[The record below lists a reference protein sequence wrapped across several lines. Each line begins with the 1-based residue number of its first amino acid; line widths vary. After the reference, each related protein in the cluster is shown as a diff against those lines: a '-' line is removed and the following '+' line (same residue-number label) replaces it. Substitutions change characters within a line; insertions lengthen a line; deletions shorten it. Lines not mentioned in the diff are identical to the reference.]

1 MIETS
6 AKTGILLA
14 FSMLKGV
21 GPAMLRKIAAVPA
34 FESLPVE
41 HVAAQVTQL
50 RKILDDKEAWPKALE
65 AAASQLDQ
73 AERYKARIL
82 SPFDSEYPQLLA
94 STKDDPFLLF
104 VRGTLA
110 PTPAKSIAIIGTRE
124 PTPHGEGATSRLTNF
139 FGEQGWSIVSGL
151 ALGCDGIAHRTAVE
165 TGAHTVAVLAHGLHT
180 ISPSAHRK
188 LAESILDAG
197 GALVSQYAF
206 GQGAQK
212 AYFVQRDRVQAGLAQ
227 GVVMMQSDVKG
238 GSLHASRAALDYDR
252 WLIVPYPTS
261 ADRENTEPK
270 IQANLLLAD
279 GKDFEK
285 ADLLRCHTSS
295 LARLMV
301 IRNKE
306 DYPVM
311 LENLQSNRTISP
323 SLQSSLV

>member
-6 AKTGILLA
+6 AKTAFLLA

-41 HVAAQVTQL
+41 HVATQVPQL
-50 RKILDDKEAWPKALE
+50 RKILDDQDAWPRALE

-73 AERYKARIL
+73 AERYKAWIL
-82 SPFDSEYPQLLA
+82 SPFDPSYPNLLA
-94 STKDDPFLLF
+94 RAKDDPFLLF

-110 PTPAKSIAIIGTRE
+110 PDPAKSIAIIGTRE
-124 PTPHGEGATSRLTNF
+124 PTPHGEGATVRLTKY

-151 ALGCDGIAHRTAVE
+151 ALGCDAISHRTAVE
-165 TGAHTVAVLAHGLHT
+165 TGAHTIAVLAHGLHT
-180 ISPSAHRK
+180 VSPSANRK

-197 GALVSQYAF
+197 GALVSQYPF

-261 ADRENTEPK
+261 ADRENKEPK

-285 ADLLRCHTSS
+285 ADLLRCHTNS
-295 LARLMV
+295 LVRLMV
-301 IRNKE
+301 IRTKE
-306 DYPVM
+306 DYPAM
-311 LENLQSNRTISP
+311 LEKLRSNEEILP
-323 SLQSSLV
+323 SLQGSLV